1 MRVLFFAALLAL
13 SACGQNS
20 TQQGAQTGCE
30 VTATHALRWT
40 NAETPDLVTA
50 TSEGASCAQAVV
62 TLVGRSPD
70 GDPLWAFS
78 STYYDMTAG
87 GPPPEDAPPATEE
100 DVRSFLESWA
110 NVTTMQSSTLPEWR
124 DDAATLTESATTFS
138 YDTPL
143 PREAYEMLRQRA
155 LPMVCFAIAAEGA
168 QCLIIDP
175 ATGSPAP
182 MVAYGP

>member
-1 MRVLFFAALLAL
+1 MRAILVAAILAL
-13 SACGQNS
+13 SACGQDA
-20 TQQGAQTGCE
+20 TQQAAQSACAL
-30 VTATHALRWT
+30 TATHALTWT

-50 TSEGASCAQAVV
+50 TSQGPSCSQAIV
-62 TLVGRSPD
+62 TLVGVNAA

-87 GPPPEDAPPATEE
+87 GPPPEDAPPATAD

-124 DDAATLTESATTFS
+124 ADAATLTESADTFS
-138 YDTPL
+138 YDTPM
-143 PREAYEMLRQRA
+143 PREAYEMLRARD
-155 LPMVCFAIAAEGA
+155 LPMVCYAVAVEGA

-175 ATGSPAP
+175 ATGSPTP